1 MKTKLELK
9 VHNNMCDCSVCSY
22 AREIFAIASKLSEE
36 DRLVIE
42 DLYERYDYT
51 SSDLG
56 WLKYKNKQ
64 LLDELE
70 QLGIEVTYMGC
81 GVKLANK
88 GES

>member
-1 MKTKLELK
+1 
-9 VHNNMCDCSVCSY
+9 MCDCSVCSY
-22 AREIFAIASKLSEE
+22 AREISAISSKLSDK

-70 QLGIEVTYMGC
+70 RLDIEVTYVDC
-81 GVKLANK
+81 EVKLVNK
-88 GES
+88 GGIK